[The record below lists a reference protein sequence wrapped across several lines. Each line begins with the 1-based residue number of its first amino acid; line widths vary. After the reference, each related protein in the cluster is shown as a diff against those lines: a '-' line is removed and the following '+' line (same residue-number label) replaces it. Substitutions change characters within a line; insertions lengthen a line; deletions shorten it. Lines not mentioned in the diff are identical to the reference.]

1 MSSDGDHNDGDSRR
15 PSGSSAGSELGGL
28 MKDVARAVR
37 AEAARRQHLPQV
49 MADLAYVDQRVR
61 ETRNA
66 RRRTRVLATG
76 LTGALALGTAVF
88 LFGLAPGSISFQAGD
103 RAGVVGE
110 AFSATGQEPLAL
122 RFSDGSEVTLPSQ
135 AQARVE
141 AVDRRGATVAV
152 EAGAVEVAVVHR
164 ADTHWEVR
172 AGRYRIRVTGT
183 RFQTDW
189 NPNLQELTLTMREGS
204 VLVSGPGIAFP
215 TQVKTGERLR
225 VSAEEGVS
233 LARTAV
239 SGPQAVAANVP
250 APAVAPQPEPAP
262 EPASGPAE
270 EPVVNQP
277 RSPRTGSDTPAPPSR
292 RRLAVAPGQSARAHG
307 DWRALATRAQ
317 YREALGAAVDELRLQ
332 GESWAAGCAQL
343 GASDVVLL
351 GDVARLAG
359 DLGRADEAYQT
370 ARRRF
375 PSADRPTFALGLIAF
390 EGRHD
395 YVAAAGWFET
405 YLRLHPRGPLARE
418 SAGRLLEARLKAGDD
433 GAARAAARA
442 YLRDF
447 PGGPHAKLARRT
459 VGP

>member
-1 MSSDGDHNDGDSRR
+1 MSND
-15 PSGSSAGSELGGL
+15 LGGL

-37 AEAARRQHLPQV
+37 AEAERRQSLPQV
-49 MADLAYVDQRVR
+49 MADLPYVDQRVR
-61 ETRNA
+61 ETRAA
-66 RRRTRVLATG
+66 RRRTRFLATG

-88 LFGLAPGSISFQAGD
+88 LFGLAPGAISFQTGD

-110 AFSATGQEPLAL
+110 ALSASGREPLAL
-122 RFSDGSEVTLPSQ
+122 RFSDGSEVTLPSR
-135 AQARVE
+135 AKARVE
-141 AVDRRGATVAV
+141 AVDRQGATVAV

-164 ADTHWEVR
+164 TDTHWEVR

-183 RFQTDW
+183 RFQAAW

-215 TQVKTGERLR
+215 TQVVTGQRLR
-225 VSAEEGVS
+225 VSADEGVS
-233 LARTAV
+233 LGRTAT
-239 SGPQAVAANVP
+239 PDPVAIA
-250 APAVAPQPEPAP
+250 APATAPLEVPEPAP
-262 EPASGPAE
+262 AAGPPE
-270 EPVVNQP
+270 EPGAHQP
-277 RSPRTGSDTPAPPSR
+277 RPPRTGSEAPAPPSR
-292 RRLAVAPGQSARAHG
+292 RRTPEAFRLAVAPGQSARAHG
-307 DWRALATRAQ
+307 DWRALAARAQ
-317 YREALGAAVDELRLQ
+317 YREALASAVEDLR
-332 GESWAAGCAQL
+332 GEGWAAGCARL

-395 YVAAAGWFET
+395 YVTAASWFET
-405 YLRLHPRGPLARE
+405 YLRTHPRGPLARE
-418 SAGRLLEARLKAGDD
+418 SAGRLLEARLKADDD

-447 PGGPHAKLARRT
+447 PSGPHATLARRT